1 MPNYSFKHAILLSAI
16 PPNIAMLLETLVVI
30 SAEVLA

>member
-1 MPNYSFKHAILLSAI
+1 MPNYSFNHVILLSAI
-16 PPNIAMLLETLVVI
+16 PPNSAVLLETLVVI